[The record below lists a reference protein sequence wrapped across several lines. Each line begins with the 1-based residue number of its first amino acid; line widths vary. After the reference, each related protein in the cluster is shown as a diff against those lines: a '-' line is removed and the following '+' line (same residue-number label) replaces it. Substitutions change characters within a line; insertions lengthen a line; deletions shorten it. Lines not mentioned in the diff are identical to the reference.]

1 MNRATKRLELPA
13 LTADLLNANGILID
27 NVFASLWRE
36 IGMKTILRKV
46 GFCKRSGTPIGEV
59 IFSLMLWL
67 WLKKDSIGMFARESL
82 QGAMGKDVLYD
93 TMNREDLN
101 WRTYHQQIAIKTVQ
115 TFKASGKKAYVL
127 DDTVAQRFGK
137 KMPGISSHFD
147 HTTGRHMMGQ
157 QVLTLGLSCEEG
169 FIPLDSELFISQ
181 TKAIELPHQFED
193 GRSTTAKRYRTAQ
206 QCTKPQMVNTMV
218 KRAIST
224 GILADY
230 LLADAWFGTKA
241 MIRLTQETSLVPVLR
256 MKKNKMK
263 YRINEYRRGETVTQE
278 LDIQALYKHCVR
290 KNWEPIRG
298 QKYQAKTVD
307 AELNLAETKDTEQWV
322 KVRLLFVRGNAADAK
337 ATVGKHDWA
346 VFLTTDTALSPDAIL
361 ETYSLRRSVEVCF
374 KEAKQHLGLLK
385 EQSNHY
391 AAYVASIHLTAIR
404 FCLLV
409 IAKQMQGAVNIST
422 VRQSLCSNSAD
433 ISFAGKLWQ
442 VFRAVITGALDS
454 LKAVLGDAVAMVM
467 DTIDAHIECFF
478 VQVLQLDTKTLR
490 LEAREINEECL
501 LCQ

>member
-1 MNRATKRLELPA
+1 MNRATKLMELPA
-13 LTADLLNANGILID
+13 LTIDLLNANGILID

-36 IGMKTILRKV
+36 IGMKTILRKA

-59 IFSLMLWL
+59 MFSLMLWL
-67 WLKKDSIGMFARESL
+67 WLKKDSIGMFARECL
-82 QGAMGKDVLYD
+82 QGSMGKDVLYD

-101 WRTYHQQIAIKTVQ
+101 WRKYHQQIAIKTLQ
-115 TFKASGKKAYVL
+115 TFKASGKKAYVV

-147 HTTGRHMMGQ
+147 HTTGRHMMGR

-169 FIPLDSELFISQ
+169 FIPLDNELFISQ
-181 TKAIELPHQFED
+181 TKAIELHHQFED

-206 QCTKPQMVNTMV
+206 QGTKPQMVNAMV

-263 YRINEYRRGETVTQE
+263 YRINEYVRGETMTKE
-278 LDIQALYKHCVR
+278 LDIQALYKHSVR

-298 QKYQAKTVD
+298 QKYQAKAVD
-307 AELNLAETKDTEQWV
+307 VELNLAEAKDPEQWV
-322 KVRLLFVRGNAADAK
+322 KVRLLFVRGHAGDAK
-337 ATVGKHDWA
+337 AAVGKHDWA
-346 VFLTTDTALSPDAIL
+346 VFLTTEMALSPDAIL
-361 ETYSLRRSVEVCF
+361 ETYSLRWSVEVYF

-409 IAKQMQGAVNIST
+409 MAKQMQGAANIST

-433 ISFAGKLWQ
+433 ITLPANCGKFFAQ
-442 VFRAVITGALDS
+442 
-454 LKAVLGDAVAMVM
+454 
-467 DTIDAHIECFF
+467 
-478 VQVLQLDTKTLR
+478 
-490 LEAREINEECL
+490 
-501 LCQ
+501 